1 MCSVDLS
8 TGQALSQ
15 AVYQIVWCGSR
26 FCPSVS
32 SACSVW
38 FLFVFFV
45 VEFTLIMCVCNSL
58 CVCVRAC
65 TRARACVCVL

>member
-32 SACSVW
+32 SAVV
-38 FLFVFFV
+38 FVCGF
-45 VEFTLIMCVCNSL
+45 C
-58 CVCVRAC
+58 R
-65 TRARACVCVL
+65 